1 MHEHIVGAA
10 EIREPFDLQAQVKNE
25 MTTTLGSDVK
35 AEGSRVLCH
44 PDDSIQVEF
53 LKNQN

>member
-25 MTTTLGSDVK
+25 MTTALGSDVK